1 MGRSKKRRT
10 MDACKRKIR
19 FGNPPPMNEHVRP
32 YHCENC
38 GGWHATSRTPKGSVK
53 WGKAR

>member
-19 FGNPPPMNEHVRP
+19 FVNPPPMNEHVRP

-38 GGWHATSRTPKGSVK
+38 GGWHATSRTPKGRVK
-53 WGKAR
+53 WGNAR